1 MMTKKQKKM
10 VARLGISAVCLI
22 GGIVAEGSHPVD
34 WALFLASYLAAGY
47 DIPLKALR
55 NIRNGQVFDEN
66 FLMTV
71 ATFGAIGV
79 GELEEAVAVML
90 FYQVGEL
97 FNDYAVNRSRK
108 SITNLMDIN
117 PDFANVIRDGREEQV
132 EPDEVE
138 IGEIIVIK
146 PGEKVALVGPSGGG
160 KTTLCNLIPRFYD
173 PASGEI
179 LLDGKPISELDTS
192 VCISYVD
199 QNEYIFQAG
208 LEDNVT
214 VYGSYPSIRKQILDR
229 YWIRKQDNAGESD
242 CQKMSGGEKQII
254 AFLRVVAR
262 DASIIIM
269 DEPFSAMDAENT
281 EKIQDY
287 LLRSKEMSGKTV
299 ILITHDISAE
309 TLAKYDCIV
318 RVNEFHCEL

>member
-1 MMTKKQKKM
+1 MMSIPSSPRAKYKKFLDILNTGIRRELPVQQNVEK
-10 VARLGISAVCLI
+10 GISLQNVEFHIGALHMKIDELNFEKGKKYAIIGSNGSGKSTLLKLI
-22 GGIVAEGSHPVD
+22 MQ
-34 WALFLASYLAAGY
+34 YY
-47 DIPLKALR
+47 K
-55 NIRNGQVFDEN
+55 
-66 FLMTV
+66 
-71 ATFGAIGV
+71 
-79 GELEEAVAVML
+79 
-90 FYQVGEL
+90 
-97 FNDYAVNRSRK
+97 
-108 SITNLMDIN
+108 
-117 PDFANVIRDGREEQV
+117 
-132 EPDEVE
+132 
-138 IGEIIVIK
+138 
-146 PGEKVALVGPSGGG
+146 
-160 KTTLCNLIPRFYD
+160 

>member
-1 MMTKKQKKM
+1 MLK
-10 VARLGISAVCLI
+10 LI
-22 GGIVAEGSHPVD
+22 MQ
-34 WALFLASYLAAGY
+34 YY
-47 DIPLKALR
+47 K
-55 NIRNGQVFDEN
+55 
-66 FLMTV
+66 
-71 ATFGAIGV
+71 
-79 GELEEAVAVML
+79 
-90 FYQVGEL
+90 
-97 FNDYAVNRSRK
+97 
-108 SITNLMDIN
+108 
-117 PDFANVIRDGREEQV
+117 
-132 EPDEVE
+132 
-138 IGEIIVIK
+138 
-146 PGEKVALVGPSGGG
+146 
-160 KTTLCNLIPRFYD
+160 